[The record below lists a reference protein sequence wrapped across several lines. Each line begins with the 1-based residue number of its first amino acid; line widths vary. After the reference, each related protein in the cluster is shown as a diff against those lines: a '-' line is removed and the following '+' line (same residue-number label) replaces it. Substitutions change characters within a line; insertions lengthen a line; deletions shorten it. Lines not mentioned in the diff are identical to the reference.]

1 MRSPNKTKTMKKTAL
16 QLVGLFFVLPL
27 VGRAADTNP
36 PPRLTVELRD
46 GSRVVGTSVEKSLKF
61 HSVLLGDLKLPVE
74 NIRSI
79 DWVTTNAV
87 RLKAA
92 NGDTLAL
99 QPADAS
105 LAIKTGFGKVDL
117 PLASLR
123 KLSVAAASVA
133 VPQREGLV
141 GFWPGN
147 GSAAD
152 AAGTNNGV
160 LLGGADFAPGLAGQT
175 FNFDVPGG
183 FVKIPNSSALNPSNQ
198 VTVEFWMNA
207 AEDNAMN
214 SYQGLVTAD
223 FYGVEISNGFGGKM
237 GVNFFVSTTGNQPM
251 RRFGGFN
258 DQILSSGLRPRITS
272 VGNFTHI
279 SDANGGGAP
288 VSAGQWHHVA
298 ATYDGGQMRLYIDGQ
313 LWGNPVSRTGSIVPM
328 LPESFVAVGSEDG
341 RLTCPDCIGQR
352 YFKGGISQVTIY
364 NRALSA
370 AEIQEDYVAGNAH

>member
-1 MRSPNKTKTMKKTAL
+1 
-16 QLVGLFFVLPL
+16 
-27 VGRAADTNP
+27 
-36 PPRLTVELRD
+36 
-46 GSRVVGTSVEKSLKF
+46 
-61 HSVLLGDLKLPVE
+61 
-74 NIRSI
+74 
-79 DWVTTNAV
+79 
-87 RLKAA
+87 
-92 NGDTLAL
+92 
-99 QPADAS
+99 
-105 LAIKTGFGKVDL
+105 
-117 PLASLR
+117 
-123 KLSVAAASVA
+123 
-133 VPQREGLV
+133 
-141 GFWPGN
+141 
-147 GSAAD
+147 
-152 AAGTNNGV
+152 
-160 LLGGADFAPGLAGQT
+160 
-175 FNFDVPGG
+175 
-183 FVKIPNSSALNPSNQ
+183 
-198 VTVEFWMNA
+198 
-207 AEDNAMN
+207 
-214 SYQGLVTAD
+214 
-223 FYGVEISNGFGGKM
+223 M